1 MLSHERQRWVFDGD
15 SYRCCPMKDGDGL
28 LMGTVT
34 DVVP

>member
-1 MLSHERQRWVFDGD
+1 MSRERWRWVFDGD
-15 SYRCCPMKDGDGL
+15 SYRYCPMKDRDGL